1 MATPSFKQKITDDGT
16 LDWLYSVYPKAIVD
30 DIVGTR
36 SDTALAAFIAEASD
50 IHGEPEKEWTDREY
64 WILNNT
70 DFVGD
75 TELRDSGASDRTLG
89 DLYDVREMLMK
100 HSPETYRELNEAL
113 FANGWYGQ
121 GATAESLDN
130 RGASERAFHSAV
142 NELVGQS
149 NSSPIRWEGN
159 LHDVLMTAPG
169 VSEDVWRDHLS
180 VDFTNL
186 GNTPFTDTTT
196 DGEMRLTEDQINSMA
211 DSAAQTVFGRA
222 PSDQEK
228 TMVLNL
234 VRGLEASGVHRPGA
248 SDARAELRRGAPVE
262 ARTQDMS
269 GVLQNFMS
277 IVAGR

>member
-1 MATPSFKQKITDDGT
+1 MATPSFIQEITDDGT

-36 SDTALAAFIAEASD
+36 SDTALAAFIAEAID

-75 TELRDSGASDRTLG
+75 TELRDSGAPDRTLS

-121 GATAESLDN
+121 GATVEALDN

-159 LHDVLMTAPG
+159 LHQTLMEGTM
-169 VSEDVWRDHLS
+169 EDVMASLS

-196 DGEMRLTEDQINSMA
+196 DGEMRLTKDQINSMA
-211 DSAAQTVFGRA
+211 DNAAQTVFGRA

-248 SDARAELRRGAPVE
+248 ADARAELRRGAPVE

>member
-1 MATPSFKQKITDDGT
+1 MATPSFKQKITDDGI

-36 SDTALAAFIAEASD
+36 SDTALAAFIAEAID

-75 TELRDSGASDRTLG
+75 TELRDSGAPGRTLS

-149 NSSPIRWEGN
+149 NSSPIRWEGM
-159 LHDVLMTAPG
+159 LHEVLMEGTM
-169 VSEDVWRDHLS
+169 EDVMASLS

-196 DGEMRLTEDQINSMA
+196 DGEMRLTEDQINSMS
-211 DSAAQTVFGRA
+211 DNAAQTVFGRA

-248 SDARAELRRGAPVE
+248 SDARAELRRAAPVE

-277 IVAGR
+277 IVAGG

>member
-1 MATPSFKQKITDDGT
+1 MATPSFIQEITNDGT
-16 LDWLYSVYPKAIVD
+16 LEWLYSVYPKTIVD
-30 DIVGTR
+30 NIVNAR
-36 SDTALAAFIAEASD
+36 SDTALATWIAEAKD

-75 TELRDSGASDRTLG
+75 TELRDSGAPDRTLS

-121 GATAESLDN
+121 GATVEALDN

-149 NSSPIRWEGN
+149 NSSPIRWGDSEHN
-159 LHDVLMTAPG
+159 VDLNAALMENK
-169 VSEDVWRDHLS
+169 SLS
-180 VDFTNL
+180 GLVDFSNL
-186 GNTPFTDTTT
+186 GNTPFTDTTA
-196 DGEMRLTEDQINSMA
+196 DGEMRLTKDQINSMA
-211 DSAAQTVFGRA
+211 DNAAQTVFGRA

-269 GVLQNFMS
+269 GVLRNFMS

>member
-36 SDTALAAFIAEASD
+36 SDTALAAFIAEAID

-75 TELRDSGASDRTLG
+75 TELRDSGAPDRTLS
-89 DLYDVREMLMK
+89 DLYDVRETLMK
-100 HSPETYRELNEAL
+100 NVPGIYRELNEAL

-149 NSSPIRWEGN
+149 NSSPIRWEGM
-159 LHDVLMTAPG
+159 LHQTLMEGTM
-169 VSEDVWRDHLS
+169 EDVRASLS
-180 VDFTNL
+180 VDFSNL

-234 VRGLEASGVHRPGA
+234 VRGLEASGVHRPDA
-248 SDARAELRRGAPVE
+248 SDARAELRRAAPVE

-277 IVAGR
+277 IVAGG

>member
-1 MATPSFKQKITDDGT
+1 MATPSFIQKITDDGT

-36 SDTALAAFIAEASD
+36 SDTALAAFIAEAID

-75 TELRDSGASDRTLG
+75 TELRDSGGQNRTLS

-121 GATAESLDN
+121 GATVEALDN

-159 LHDVLMTAPG
+159 LHQTLMEGTM
-169 VSEDVWRDHLS
+169 EDVMASLS

-196 DGEMRLTEDQINSMA
+196 DGEMRLTKDQINSMA
-211 DSAAQTVFGRA
+211 DNAAQTVFGRA

-248 SDARAELRRGAPVE
+248 SDARAELRRAAPVE

>member
-36 SDTALAAFIAEASD
+36 SDTALAAFIAEAID

-75 TELRDSGASDRTLG
+75 TELRDSGAPDRTLS
-89 DLYDVREMLMK
+89 DLYDVGEMLMK

-149 NSSPIRWEGN
+149 NSSPIRWEGM
-159 LHDVLMTAPG
+159 LHDVLMTKG
-169 VSEDVWRDHLS
+169 TMEDVMASLS
-180 VDFTNL
+180 VDFSNL

-196 DGEMRLTEDQINSMA
+196 DGEMRLTEDQINSMS
-211 DSAAQTVFGRA
+211 DNAAQTVFGRA

-234 VRGLEASGVHRPGA
+234 VRGLEASGVHRPDA
-248 SDARAELRRGAPVE
+248 SDARAEVRRAAPVE

>member
-36 SDTALAAFIAEASD
+36 SDTALAAFIAEAID

-75 TELRDSGASDRTLG
+75 TELRDSGAPDRTLS

-149 NSSPIRWEGN
+149 NSSPIRWEGM
-159 LHDVLMTAPG
+159 LHEVLMEGTM
-169 VSEDVWRDHLS
+169 EDVMASLS
-180 VDFTNL
+180 VDFSNL
-186 GNTPFTDTTT
+186 GNTPFTDTTAN
-196 DGEMRLTEDQINSMA
+196 GEMRLTEDQINSMS
-211 DSAAQTVFGRA
+211 DNAAQTVFGRA

>member
-1 MATPSFKQKITDDGT
+1 MASASFIQEITADGT
-16 LDWLYSVYPKAIVD
+16 LEWLYSIYGEATVTPIVNA
-30 DIVGTR
+30 R
-36 SDTALAAFIAEASD
+36 SDTALATWIAEVRD
-50 IHGEPEKEWTDREY
+50 IHGEPEEEWTDREY

-75 TELRDSGASDRTLG
+75 TELRDSGAPDRTLG

-149 NSSPIRWEGN
+149 NSSPIRWEGM
-159 LHDVLMTAPG
+159 LHQTLMEGTM
-169 VSEDVWRDHLS
+169 EDVMASLS

-186 GNTPFTDTTT
+186 GNTPFTDTTAN
-196 DGEMRLTEDQINSMA
+196 GEMRLTEDQINSMA
-211 DSAAQTVFGRA
+211 DNAAQTVFGRA

-228 TMVLNL
+228 MMVLNL

>member
-1 MATPSFKQKITDDGT
+1 MAIGADYRREITDDGT
-16 LDWLYSVYPKAIVD
+16 LEWLYSIYGKATVD
-30 DIVGTR
+30 GILDSRNDQGVANFVKDSI
-36 SDTALAAFIAEASD
+36 DA
-50 IHGEPEKEWTDREY
+50 HGVPEEEWTDREY

-149 NSSPIRWEGN
+149 NSSPIRWEGM
-159 LHDVLMTAPG
+159 LHEVLMEG
-169 VSEDVWRDHLS
+169 SMEDVMASLS

-186 GNTPFTDTTT
+186 GNTPFTDTTA
-196 DGEMRLTEDQINSMA
+196 DGEMRLTEDQINSMS
-211 DSAAQTVFGRA
+211 DNAAQTVFGRA

-228 TMVLNL
+228 MMVLNL

-248 SDARAELRRGAPVE
+248 SDARAELRRAAPVE

-277 IVAGR
+277 IVAGS

>member
-16 LDWLYSVYPKAIVD
+16 LEWLYSVYPKTIVD
-30 DIVGTR
+30 NIVNAR
-36 SDTALAAFIAEASD
+36 SDTALAAFIAEAID

-75 TELRDSGASDRTLG
+75 TELRDSGAPDRTLS

-159 LHDVLMTAPG
+159 LHQTLMEGTM
-169 VSEDVWRDHLS
+169 EDVMASLS

-186 GNTPFTDTTT
+186 GNTPFTDTAAN
-196 DGEMRLTEDQINSMA
+196 GAMRLTEDQTNSMA
-211 DSAAQTVFGRA
+211 DNAAQTVFGRA

-234 VRGLEASGVHRPGA
+234 VRGLEASGIHRPGD
-248 SDARAELRRGAPVE
+248 SDARAELRRAAPVE
-262 ARTQDMS
+262 AKTQDMS

-277 IVAGR
+277 IVAGG

>member
-16 LDWLYSVYPKAIVD
+16 LEWLYSVYPKAIVD

-36 SDTALAAFIAEASD
+36 SDTALAAFIAEAID

-75 TELRDSGASDRTLG
+75 TELRDSGAPDRTLS

-149 NSSPIRWEGN
+149 NSSPIRWEGM
-159 LHDVLMTAPG
+159 LHDVLMTKG
-169 VSEDVWRDHLS
+169 TMEDVMASLS
-180 VDFTNL
+180 VDFSNL

-234 VRGLEASGVHRPGA
+234 VRGLEASGVHRPDA
-248 SDARAELRRGAPVE
+248 SDARAELRRAAPVE

>member
-36 SDTALAAFIAEASD
+36 SDTALAAFIAEAID
-50 IHGEPEKEWTDREY
+50 IHGAPEKEWTDREY

-75 TELRDSGASDRTLG
+75 TELRDSGAPDRTLS

-159 LHDVLMTAPG
+159 LHQTLMEGTM
-169 VSEDVWRDHLS
+169 EDVMASLS

-234 VRGLEASGVHRPGA
+234 VRGLEASGVHRPDA

>member
-16 LDWLYSVYPKAIVD
+16 LEWLYSVYSKAVVD
-30 DIVGTR
+30 DIVGAR
-36 SDTALAAFIAEASD
+36 SDTALATWIAEVRD
-50 IHGEPEKEWTDREY
+50 IHGEPEEEWTDREY

-149 NSSPIRWEGN
+149 NSSPIRWEGM
-159 LHDVLMTAPG
+159 LHQTLMEG
-169 VSEDVWRDHLS
+169 SMEDVMASLS

-196 DGEMRLTEDQINSMA
+196 DGEMRLTEDQINSMS
-211 DSAAQTVFGRA
+211 DNAAQTVFGRA

-228 TMVLNL
+228 MMVLNL

-248 SDARAELRRGAPVE
+248 SDARAELRRAAPVE

>member
-1 MATPSFKQKITDDGT
+1 MASASFIQEITADGT
-16 LDWLYSVYPKAIVD
+16 LEWLYSVYPKTVVDNIVNA
-30 DIVGTR
+30 R
-36 SDTALAAFIAEASD
+36 SDTALATWIAEVKD

-75 TELRDSGASDRTLG
+75 TELRDSGAPDRTLS

-149 NSSPIRWEGN
+149 NSSPIRWEGM
-159 LHDVLMTAPG
+159 LHDVLMTKG
-169 VSEDVWRDHLS
+169 TMEDVMASLS
-180 VDFTNL
+180 VDFSNL

-248 SDARAELRRGAPVE
+248 ADARAELRRGAPVE